1 MSGGTVAWGVSL
13 NDDAFDRTIFKKEG
27 KMKTNEIIVIV
38 KDFFMQTEATKV
50 YLFGSRSR
58 EEEQENSDVDLLV
71 YFPDDIN
78 LLKIAKYK
86 GLLEKKIHQKID
98 LLTPESISERILP
111 YIQKEMKLIY
121 ER

>member
-1 MSGGTVAWGVSL
+1 
-13 NDDAFDRTIFKKEG
+13 
-27 KMKTNEIIVIV
+27 MKTNEIVVIV
-38 KDFFMQTEATKV
+38 KDFFKQTEATKV

-58 EEEQENSDVDLLV
+58 EEERENSDVDLLV
-71 YFPDDIN
+71 YFPDDIS

-111 YIQKEMKLIY
+111 YIPLLINKLRYFSRKGYSQFPKAEYSI
-121 ER
+121 

>member
-1 MSGGTVAWGVSL
+1 
-13 NDDAFDRTIFKKEG
+13 
-27 KMKTNEIIVIV
+27 MKTNEIVVIV
-38 KDFFMQTEATKV
+38 KDFFKQTEATKV

-58 EEEQENSDVDLLV
+58 DEEKENSDVDLLV

>member
-1 MSGGTVAWGVSL
+1 
-13 NDDAFDRTIFKKEG
+13 
-27 KMKTNEIIVIV
+27 MKTNEIIIIA
-38 KDFFMQTEATKV
+38 KDFFKQTEANKV

-58 EEEQENSDVDLLV
+58 EEEKENSDVDLLV
-71 YFPDDIN
+71 YFPDDVN

-86 GLLEKKIHQKID
+86 GLLEKQIHQKVD

>member
-1 MSGGTVAWGVSL
+1 MFTMKS
-13 NDDAFDRTIFKKEG
+13 I
-27 KMKTNEIIVIV
+27 MKTNQIILIV
-38 KDFFMQTEATKV
+38 QEFFKQTEATQV

-58 EEEQENSDVDLLV
+58 DEEKESSDVDLLV
-71 YFPDDIN
+71 YFPDHIN

-86 GLLEKKIHQKID
+86 GLLEKQIHQKVD

-111 YIQKEMKLIY
+111 FIKKDMRLIY

>member
-1 MSGGTVAWGVSL
+1 
-13 NDDAFDRTIFKKEG
+13 
-27 KMKTNEIIVIV
+27 MKTNEIIVIV

-50 YLFGSRSR
+50 YLFGSSSR

-71 YFPDDIN
+71 YFPEHIN

-86 GLLEKKIHQKID
+86 GLLEKQIQQRID

-111 YIQKEMKLIY
+111 YIQKDMRLIY